1 MNICKAPF
9 FAASLL
15 ATAATLS
22 AAITPTETGSIPLS
36 PSVTAG
42 TSSKI
47 PTINGKAGD
56 STRTRT
62 VFTDDGE
69 EWEIVDDGENYFKTE
84 DGEEWRVA

>member
-1 MNICKAPF
+1 MNFCKASLI
-9 FAASLL
+9 AASLM

-36 PSVTAG
+36 PSFSAG
-42 TSSKI
+42 TSGNPPI
-47 PTINGKAGD
+47 INGKERD